1 MGHLDSQVCKYKHH
15 YCTVHLVHMVM
26 AYMDLM
32 EVLKLKNQY
41 VNFEHEFQKNLSVV
55 SLLTKCSWR
64 TIDEWITGIS
74 FRTST
79 SWCMIYNCTTCIQ
92 ATRSWTRISTFL
104 LNACLICY
112 AIRINR
118 AFWSAIRWNSDI
130 IVHASTDWCFSYGFA
145 HRVWT
150 TR

>member
-1 MGHLDSQVCKYKHH
+1 M
-15 YCTVHLVHMVM
+15 
-26 AYMDLM
+26 
-32 EVLKLKNQY
+32 
-41 VNFEHEFQKNLSVV
+41 NFKRIHRLFLT
-55 SLLTKCSWR
+55 LTKCNWR

-79 SWCMIYNCTTCIQ
+79 SWCMIYNCATCIQ
-92 ATRSWTRISTFL
+92 TTWSWTRISTFL

-112 AIRINR
+112 AIRIDR

-130 IVHASTDWCFSYGFA
+130 ILHASADWSFSYGFA

-150 TR
+150 TRWWNTWIFRIWFFRLWHYEVNIIAIECNEYLFIKVIYK